1 MLNQPFIEELK
12 QEAVSTK
19 KMLER
24 IPNDKFDWKPH
35 EKSRTLGQLA
45 SHIADLPGFLNSVLT
60 MDELDFAKGD
70 YKPYETKTPEE
81 LMNLFKEKLDE
92 VLQTLQNTSD
102 EKMQANFTLRSGD
115 YVIATLP
122 RIIAFRSMA
131 LNHIIHHRG
140 QLSVYLRLLNIPVP
154 GMYGPSA
161 DER

>member
-115 YVIATLP
+115 NVIATLP
-122 RIIAFRSMA
+122 RIIAVRSMA